1 MTEKETEKP
10 QSRFLKISARKQAAP
25 LARYSMVDLKFTLET
40 AISDV
45 LVYDFNYVQDHTFMN
60 RHLVLGYIAAIAS
73 IASAAYSYTH
83 PFEEPLTKQII
94 FVGCSIYF
102 LFVNVLLIHNKF
114 IRGDI
119 VFVGTKKSSPTEKIT
134 IKLST
139 SKYSDKVVIKAIKE
153 ANGKKSFSELDNSV
167 GKWFTEL
174 GHFAPEHF
182 LEDFSRLLSG
192 KTKKNQ

>member
-1 MTEKETEKP
+1 MTEKEAEKP

-45 LVYDFNYVQDHTFMN
+45 L
-60 RHLVLGYIAAIAS
+60 
-73 IASAAYSYTH
+73 
-83 PFEEPLTKQII
+83 
-94 FVGCSIYF
+94 
-102 LFVNVLLIHNKF
+102 
-114 IRGDI
+114 
-119 VFVGTKKSSPTEKIT
+119 TEKIT

-153 ANGKKSFSELDNSV
+153 VNGKKTFSELDNSV